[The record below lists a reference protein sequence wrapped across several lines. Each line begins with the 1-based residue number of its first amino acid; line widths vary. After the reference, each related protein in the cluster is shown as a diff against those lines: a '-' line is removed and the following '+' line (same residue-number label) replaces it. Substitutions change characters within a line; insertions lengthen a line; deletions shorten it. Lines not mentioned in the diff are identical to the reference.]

1 MMSEKIYDEE
11 FNEFEKDDVKAIARC
26 EECGELIYED
36 NDDIYI
42 SEDGYFFCCLEC
54 ALRFYGIQKAEDNMM
69 LNNY

>member
-1 MMSEKIYDEE
+1 MSERVYDEE
-11 FNEFEKDDVKAIARC
+11 FNEFEEDDSNAIARC

-54 ALRFYGIQKAEDNMM
+54 ALRFYGIQKAEDNMV
-69 LNNY
+69 LNNN